1 MTPAIRAF
9 PVTIEGMLESSSSL
23 VCFKCGAAYPLEGR
37 IGRKDACPACDA
49 DLHCCLNCRHYN
61 QSAHNECNEPQ
72 AEWVRDKDRANFC
85 DYFDPRRG
93 AAAGAKGS
101 PSPDA
106 RTRFED
112 LFKK

>member
-1 MTPAIRAF
+1 MPNTLA
-9 PVTIEGMLESSSSL
+9 
-23 VCFKCGAAYPLEGR
+23 CHKCGTEYPLNGR
-37 IGRKDACPACDA
+37 IGRTDACAKCDA

-61 QSAHNECNEPQ
+61 RSAHNECNEPQ

-93 AAAGAKGS
+93 SASAGISETSPAK
-101 PSPDA
+101 DA
-106 RTRFED
+106 RSRFED

>member
-1 MTPAIRAF
+1 MVASAN
-9 PVTIEGMLESSSSL
+9 SL
-23 VCFKCGAAYPLEGR
+23 SCFKCGASYPLGDR
-37 IGRKDACPACDA
+37 IGRKDTCSACDA
-49 DLHCCLNCRHYN
+49 DLHCCWNCRHYRR
-61 QSAHNECNEPQ
+61 SAHNECNEPQ

-93 AAAGAKGS
+93 DSGAAGTRS
-101 PSPDA
+101 PTAADA